1 MKLLILAIRPLL
13 RFRTYTFVNIIG
25 LALSL
30 TCFIIISR
38 YVYSEWQTDHFYPD
52 PDRVFT
58 TIYEDDKRPGEIMY
72 QGVFNPNKE
81 KAFNSLLEHPGVE
94 CASEMRKEEEISY
107 WYNENEYLGK
117 TLIADSNFFHIA
129 RYPLL
134 AGTNTLSRPEEAVIT
149 EMLARKIFGNESAL
163 GKQLRLSIGKT
174 VTITG
179 VVGAP
184 ATASSIEFDL
194 VISEQLSDWQRMSNH
209 LVRLHPEADYRQI
222 NRQYNQFMLMEH
234 WKYSVR
240 YQLYPL
246 SEVYLNKNN
255 YKNYFF
261 RLGNPTHIYVLSVV
275 ALMIL
280 LVGIFNFIN
289 IYSVV
294 ILKRGREW
302 GMKKVFGAGSLMM
315 FAQLYLE
322 NVLMMAVAI
331 LLGWVFIEAASPL
344 VQNQLGLTFVTNST
358 FDLLLNGGILF
369 LLPLF
374 TSLMPFIR
382 YRREAPIVSLRSV
395 NRNGGSVVSRKLF
408 LVVQYIIT
416 ITLIVCSLF
425 FIKQLKFMLDADPGF
440 RIKDVIACRFFQPRR
455 INNISR
461 EEWEKERERKKHLK
475 EVIQQRLD
483 ASPLIEKWT
492 YGPSPIK
499 DKMSGGFKFKVSDGE
514 FKEFTLTFIAP
525 SWLNLFNIEVIEGKA
540 IDPKEEPDLGYDL
553 YLTES
558 GKKLL
563 GITDIQ
569 STDIQPERR
578 LWFSSGTDMDSNP
591 PYRILGV
598 VKDFTPGHWGKFTNP
613 PIIVPH
619 RSNPEESLLVIPV
632 AGHKQEVLHFLEE
645 LHKELFGG
653 SFEYSFIE
661 DEHKALY
668 QKDRQ
673 LTVVYSVFAL
683 IAILISSL
691 GLFSL
696 SLFDVQQRFR
706 EIAIRKVNGATT
718 SVVMRMLLIKY
729 YKLLGIA
736 FLIASPIAGLA
747 INRYLE
753 DFAHKAPVSWWIFAV
768 ALLITAGISLAT
780 LIWQIRK
787 AARTNPAEAIKA
799 E

>member
-30 TCFIIISR
+30 ACFIIISR

-52 PDRVFT
+52 LDRVFT
-58 TIYEDDKRPGEIMY
+58 TIYEDDRHPGELMY
-72 QGVFNPNKE
+72 SGVSNPNKE
-81 KAFNSLLEHPGVE
+81 KGFNSLLEHPGVE
-94 CASEMRKEEEISY
+94 CASKMRKEEEISY

-117 TLIADSNFFHIA
+117 TLITDSNFFHIA

-134 AGTNTLSRPEEAVIT
+134 AGTNTLVKPDEAVIT
-149 EMLARKIFGNESAL
+149 EKLARKIFGKESPM

-174 VTITG
+174 VTISG
-179 VVGAP
+179 MVGAP

-209 LVRLHPEADYRQI
+209 LVRLHPQADYRQI
-222 NRQYNQFMLMEH
+222 NRQYNQFMLMGH
-234 WKYSVR
+234 WKHSVR

-255 YKNYFF
+255 YTNYFF
-261 RLGNPTHIYVLSVV
+261 RLGNPTHIYVLSIV

-302 GMKKVFGAGSLMM
+302 GMKKVFGAGSSMM
-315 FAQLYLE
+315 FIQLYLE
-322 NVLMMAVAI
+322 NILMMAFAI
-331 LLGWVFIEAASPL
+331 LLSWIFIEVTSPL

-374 TSLMPFIR
+374 TTLMPFIR

-395 NRNGGSVVSRKLF
+395 NSAGGSVVSRKLF
-408 LVVQYIIT
+408 LVAQYIIT

-440 RIKDVIACRFFQPRR
+440 RIKDVIATRFFQARR
-455 INNISR
+455 TNDFR
-461 EEWEKERERKKHLK
+461 EDWEKERERKKQQR

-499 DKMSGGFKFKVSDGE
+499 DKMSGGFKFKVPDGE

-525 SWLNLFNIEVIEGKA
+525 SWLNLFDIKVIEGKA

-569 STDIQPERR
+569 STDVQPERR

-613 PIIVPH
+613 PIIIPH
-619 RSNPEESLLVIPV
+619 RSNPEESLLVIPI
-632 AGHKQEVLHFLEE
+632 AGRKQEVLHFLEE

-673 LTVVYSVFAL
+673 LTVVYSVFTL

-696 SLFDVQQRFR
+696 SLFDVQQRYR
-706 EIAIRKVNGATT
+706 EIALRKVNGATT
-718 SVVMRMLLIKY
+718 GVIMRMLLHKY
-729 YKLLGIA
+729 YLLLGIA
-736 FLIASPIAGLA
+736 FVIASPISWLA
-747 INRYLE
+747 IHRYLE
-753 DFAHKAPVSWWIFAV
+753 DFVHKAPVSWWLFTV
-768 ALLITAGISLAT
+768 ALLITAGISLVT

-787 AARTNPAEAIKA
+787 AAQTNPAEAIKA